1 MISESRVGDQ
11 NDLLLARTD
20 HELCNSIREGQ
31 GQTKPDKKKK
41 GEKGKK
47 RKMNKNPNLDPKHQ
61 PVYKHAESVRHQ
73 VV

>member
-1 MISESRVGDQ
+1 MISESFVVIRMICFWTEQTTSYAIAYGRARAKQ
-11 NDLLLARTD
+11 NQKRK
-20 HELCNSIREGQ
+20 R
-31 GQTKPDKKKK
+31 K
-41 GEKGKK
+41 GK